1 MKTQLIFLTLFL
13 TINLLYSQSAPSLK
27 DTVASTSVDTAI
39 VDSVQTDS
47 DTVQVKNALIKPMK
61 PESKFSLPNLRAEEP
76 PSKSSL
82 LSDKT
87 ISMPIKEKTF
97 FDEYESQIP
106 DIQAQIDSLKTL
118 MKLYKKD
125 QKIPTIREELL
136 DLIQVPERL
145 HRITLQNGTVII
157 GEIIEEMNDKII
169 LKTNIGKLVLNQDS
183 ILKIDEEFPPSAKIE
198 FIEDPLVNSIDGKEI
213 VTGTVI
219 NTGGKRGDFVR
230 IIANL
235 WTETTGLAAQDSAF
249 INGSEFTFNSGVR
262 SDTALE
268 PEQNA
273 SFQIEV
279 NLPRT
284 TKIQYRTFDIRWE
297 D

>member
-13 TINLLYSQSAPSLK
+13 TTNLLYSQSAPSLK
-27 DTVASTSVDTAI
+27 DTVASTSTDTAV

-47 DTVQVKNALIKPMK
+47 DTVQVKKALMK

-87 ISMPIKEKTF
+87 ISMPIKEKTI

-118 MKLYKKD
+118 IKLYKKD

-169 LKTNIGKLVLNQDS
+169 LKTIY
-183 ILKIDEEFPPSAKIE
+183 F
-198 FIEDPLVNSIDGKEI
+198 
-213 VTGTVI
+213 
-219 NTGGKRGDFVR
+219 R
-230 IIANL
+230 
-235 WTETTGLAAQDSAF
+235 
-249 INGSEFTFNSGVR
+249 
-262 SDTALE
+262 
-268 PEQNA
+268 
-273 SFQIEV
+273 
-279 NLPRT
+279 
-284 TKIQYRTFDIRWE
+284 
-297 D
+297 